1 MAAQAL
7 KEVTEVFE
15 EGNPIV
21 LIAKKMA
28 EQMSEMAEYTRGRGG
43 LQVRTSDGDSH
54 SKHTDLWPQFQY
66 TCMTLLH
73 CRCPYM

>member
-54 SKHTDLWPQFQY
+54 SKHTDFMATVSVHLHDIV
-66 TCMTLLH
+66 TL
-73 CRCPYM
+73 